1 MDLKDPLIGREFKD
15 YRVTEKLGGGAFG
28 AVYRAEHTRLSKS
41 FAVKVLH
48 PHIATNA
55 DIVKRFRREA
65 QSLAGLDHPNI
76 VQIIDFDQDEE
87 IGFYLVLEWLKG
99 DPLNQVLKKE
109 GVLPAEQVIDLFT
122 QLLGA
127 LGEAHAQG
135 IVHRDLKP
143 ANLMILPSGH
153 GQVLK
158 ILDFGIAAIADSN
171 HELTTDGT
179 AMGSANYMSPEQ
191 ALGKIREIDPRS
203 DLYSCGIILGKC
215 LTGKNVYSADSPTQ
229 ILWKHIYEPAPRLN
243 DLYPEGLF
251 PEILENI
258 FSRSIAKDK
267 ADRFQSANEFSL
279 ALREALLEMRQGMS
293 GVMAPSLTPRITP
306 TPFVDTGNGASVAP
320 AVTPVIGMPPTS
332 SAVSSAVAA
341 SVGAVSSA
349 MSSSPAPVAATG
361 GAVGRAFAASPS
373 RSSIPASSVGATGG
387 GAVVSAFAST
397 PAPSTLH
404 TPGAGVESH
413 VPSHAV
419 GATTPQANPNA
430 GREPGYSSVS
440 LGTERAESK
449 FSRFTPATSS
459 SPQQRDHVGES
470 SASSSGASTP
480 GGFSPRTLG
489 QPATGRAT
497 VHDTKNMGESSAS
510 MSSSFGPQA
519 SNSST
524 ARPMIRGVRGASNR
538 NIRSARLDDSGTS
551 SGEFWEKYRWVV
563 IGLATLIVVAL
574 VWFFVFSSKRDDTPT
589 VEPRRKPPTERKTG
603 TDDSF
608 WKSLEREANKKR
620 Q

>member
-1 MDLKDPLIGREFKD
+1 MDLKDPLMGREFKD

-48 PHIATNA
+48 PHIATNT

-99 DPLNQVLKKE
+99 EPLNHVLKKE

-191 ALGKIREIDPRS
+191 ALGKIREIDHRS

-215 LTGKNVYSADSPTQ
+215 LTGKNVFSADSPTQ

-251 PEILENI
+251 PEVLENI

-267 ADRFQSANEFSL
+267 ADRFQSASEFSL
-279 ALREALLEMRQGMS
+279 ALREALLEMRQGLS
-293 GVMAPSLTPRITP
+293 GIMAPSLTPRITP
-306 TPFVDTGNGASVAP
+306 TPQVGSPSSSNGVSVA
-320 AVTPVIGMPPTS
+320 G
-332 SAVSSAVAA
+332 AVAA
-341 SVGAVSSA
+341 AVQVSPSPTSVPAPPSPAVSTATPISGTAPTVGGSVARAFSA
-349 MSSSPAPVAATG
+349 PKPPTTNSPA
-361 GAVGRAFAASPS
+361 FSSASPAVAGGVVAS
-373 RSSIPASSVGATGG
+373 ALSNPHTPGSSV
-387 GAVVSAFAST
+387 
-397 PAPSTLH
+397 LH
-404 TPGAGVESH
+404 TP
-413 VPSHAV
+413 AV
-419 GATTPQANPNA
+419 GLEPHTPTQPSGN
-430 GREPGYSSVS
+430 REPGHASVS
-440 LGTERAESK
+440 LGKERSESR
-449 FSRFTPATSS
+449 FSRFS
-459 SPQQRDHVGES
+459 SPAAPQPRDGVGES
-470 SASSSGASTP
+470 SASSSGVSAPTGLRS
-480 GGFSPRTLG
+480 LG
-489 QPATGRAT
+489 QASAGKS
-497 VHDTKNMGESSAS
+497 VVSETKPVVGESSS
-510 MSSSFGPQA
+510 SISSSFGPQA
-519 SNSST
+519 HTSSPV
-524 ARPMIRGVRGASNR
+524 RPMIRGARNSGGK
-538 NIRSARLDDSGTS
+538 NIRSARRDDVS
-551 SGEFWEKYRWVV
+551 SSSSFEIWEKYRWII
-563 IGLATLIVVAL
+563 IGVGTLLIAFV
-574 VWFFVFSSKRDDTPT
+574 VWFFVFGSKSTEIPSG
-589 VEPRRKPPTERKTG
+589 EPRRTSPPERRG
-603 TDDSF
+603 GDDSF
-608 WKSLEREANKKR
+608 WKSLEREAVKKR
-620 Q
+620 PTTR